1 MRIFHAFLPLAFLAL
16 GAFAP
21 APDVDQATLRS
32 VADRF
37 DRAQLTQDRA
47 ALERLI
53 ADDLILIG
61 SNGTRQNKRQFIEG
75 FVASGLHFE
84 MATPTDRYFIPLGP
98 DAGIAGGDI
107 VLHGTSD
114 GTPFTTRLRFS
125 DTFRRINGEWLAVH
139 VEATRVPEPRPRN
152 KVQTQIRVIP
162 ADAGMTLGK

>member
-1 MRIFHAFLPLAFLAL
+1 MRALHALLPLALLAL
-16 GAFAP
+16 CAFAP
-21 APDVDQATLRS
+21 ATDVDRETLRT

-53 ADDLILIG
+53 SDDLILIG
-61 SNGTRQNKRQFIEG
+61 SDGTRQNKRQFIEG
-75 FVASGLHFE
+75 FVAPGLHFE

-107 VLHGTSD
+107 VLRGTSD

-125 DTFRRINGEWLAVH
+125 DTFHRIRGEWLAVH
-139 VEATRVPEPRPRN
+139 VEATRVPAQDLQR
-152 KVQTQIRVIP
+152 
-162 ADAGMTLGK
+162 

>member
-1 MRIFHAFLPLAFLAL
+1 MRIVHALAPIA
-16 GAFAP
+16 AFALCAFAQP
-21 APDVDQATLRS
+21 ADVDQATLRTI
-32 VADRF
+32 ADRF

-61 SNGTRQNKRQFIEG
+61 SDGTRQNKRQFIDG
-75 FVASGLHFE
+75 FVAPGLHFE

-107 VLHGTSD
+107 VLRGTSD
-114 GTPFTTRLRFS
+114 GTPFATRLRFS

-139 VEATRVPEPRPRN
+139 VEATRVPEARP
-152 KVQTQIRVIP
+152 QQ
-162 ADAGMTLGK
+162 

>member
-1 MRIFHAFLPLAFLAL
+1 MRILHALAPLAILAL
-16 GAFAP
+16 GGFAQP
-21 APDVDQATLRS
+21 ADVDRATLRN

-61 SNGTRQNKRQFIEG
+61 SDGTRQNKRQFIDG
-75 FVASGLHFE
+75 FVAPGLHFE

-107 VLHGTSD
+107 VLRGTS
-114 GTPFTTRLRFS
+114 GGMPFATRLRFS
-125 DTFRRINGEWLAVH
+125 DTFRRVNGEWLAVH
-139 VEATRVPEPRPRN
+139 VEATRVPEACPQP
-152 KVQTQIRVIP
+152 
-162 ADAGMTLGK
+162 